1 MLNAQ
6 PYIHYN
12 LLLLGLR
19 RSIRNQLMLG
29 FSPFQL
35 DSSCNQVWD
44 QMIIALYTDL
54 IHLWNGFTD
63 SSLVLIQFN
72 NGKGKSAPSPEPTLY
87 ASGAKEYLAWWWWL
101 YSKGESGGGGV
112 VGERTHF
119 CYALP
124 LERTHF
130 SYLLT
135 HFLHAKHL
143 LIPSFGPKTIL
154 HWKKPQLHLWRK
166 SNFMIHPDLV
176 RYLI

>member
-1 MLNAQ
+1 
-6 PYIHYN
+6 
-12 LLLLGLR
+12 
-19 RSIRNQLMLG
+19 MLG

-54 IHLWNGFTD
+54 IHLWNGFTED
-63 SSLVLIQFN
+63 SLLLIQFN

-119 CYALP
+119 WYALP

-166 SNFMIHPDLV
+166 SNFIIHPDLV

>member
-1 MLNAQ
+1 MTSPIQAIIRMHDHQLRFRHRRVLNAQ

-12 LLLLGLR
+12 LRLLGLR
-19 RSIRNQLMLG
+19 QSIGNQLILG

-35 DSSCNQVWD
+35 DSSFNQVWD

-63 SSLVLIQFN
+63 SSLLLIQFN
-72 NGKGKSAPSPEPTLY
+72 NGKGKSVPSPDLTLY
-87 ASGAKEYLAWWWWL
+87 ASGALEYLAWWWWL

-119 CYALP
+119 WYALP

-130 SYLLT
+130 SRL
-135 HFLHAKHL
+135 
-143 LIPSFGPKTIL
+143 PKN
-154 HWKKPQLHLWRK
+154 WRK
-166 SNFMIHPDLV
+166 LV
-176 RYLI
+176 CPIAS